1 MEILLHN
8 DYLAEALS
16 REPDAIDLCITKN
29 CKSWVASTTIS
40 SLMQKSSQKQRNK
53 VSDLLGVLSV
63 VTPNV
68 GDLAEA
74 LRDECFEESLT
85 SILARNCGFDA
96 VVSTNPEK
104 FSSDDVLVIT
114 PEELQK
120 KINEPASPVTG
131 VKLLDIPASYHQI
144 LNDVEIEIADTI
156 RSGQFILGAKVSE
169 LEDKIAEYCQTKFAV
184 GVSSGTDALLISLMA
199 AGIGEGDEVIT
210 SPYTFFATAGSIVRL
225 GATPVFVD
233 INDVTFN
240 MKVEHV
246 ERCITARTRAII
258 PVHLYGQCAD
268 MDPIMELGKKH
279 NLIVIEDAAQSI
291 GSEYKKKRSGS
302 MGDMGCFSFFPA
314 KNLGAFGD
322 GGIVTT
328 SSEELYEKL
337 KVLRVHGSEPKYYH
351 KSIGGN
357 FRLDALQAGVIK
369 AKLNYLEGWTEKRR
383 QNATTYNQ
391 LFQANALTQYIQLPP
406 EVFPRHVFNQYV
418 IRAGSRRDEL
428 RSFLNEKKI

>member
-40 SLMQKSSQKQRNK
+40 SLMQKSSQEHRNK
-53 VSDLLGVLSV
+53 VSDLLGDLSV

-74 LRDECFEESLT
+74 LRDECFEERLT

-144 LNDVEIEIADTI
+144 LNDVEIEMADTI
-156 RSGQFILGAKVSE
+156 RSGQFILGSKVSE
-169 LEDKIAEYCQTKFAV
+169 LEEKIAEYCQTKFAV

-233 INDVTFN
+233 IND
-240 MKVEHV
+240 
-246 ERCITARTRAII
+246 CL
-258 PVHLYGQCAD
+258 LYTS
-268 MDPIMELGKKH
+268 
-279 NLIVIEDAAQSI
+279 DAA
-291 GSEYKKKRSGS
+291 
-302 MGDMGCFSFFPA
+302 
-314 KNLGAFGD
+314 
-322 GGIVTT
+322 
-328 SSEELYEKL
+328 
-337 KVLRVHGSEPKYYH
+337 
-351 KSIGGN
+351 
-357 FRLDALQAGVIK
+357 
-369 AKLNYLEGWTEKRR
+369 
-383 QNATTYNQ
+383 
-391 LFQANALTQYIQLPP
+391 
-406 EVFPRHVFNQYV
+406 
-418 IRAGSRRDEL
+418 DE
-428 RSFLNEKKI
+428 